1 MSKRVSKKAE
11 LPLPIAE
18 PESEQKVARKPRGSK
33 NDVVKSRL
41 SVVLDLLNFDDQDD
55 SGTVKKNVLIA
66 VKHLKDIN
74 TLLWICWPVDL
85 FFFDLVDWPGDQKNK
100 TKSIA
105 QIPVAVLMNLT
116 FADTRLSSMNRRIV
130 SYLLAAA
137 RGKY

>member
-74 TLLWICWPVDL
+74 TLL
-85 FFFDLVDWPGDQKNK
+85 
-100 TKSIA
+100 
-105 QIPVAVLMNLT
+105 
-116 FADTRLSSMNRRIV
+116 
-130 SYLLAAA
+130 
-137 RGKY
+137 